1 MATED
6 FLSCLSRGALET
18 AARTEGVNIA
28 PRAKDTRSRLVTR
41 FKDGTFVWPG
51 ALFRL
56 TVEEQAAGTGQC
68 HARSGT
74 GWVGPLTGEEGE
86 GGDVALPET
95 GEEDSAG
102 LNDDSPVREAA

>member
-28 PRAKDTRSRLVTR
+28 PRAKDTRARLVTR

-56 TVEEQAAGTGQC
+56 TVDEQAAGTGQRD
-68 HARSGT
+68 ARSGT
-74 GWVGPLTGEEGE
+74 GWVSPVSGEEGE
-86 GGDVALPET
+86 DGDAALPET
-95 GEEDSAG
+95 GDEDTAG
-102 LNDDSPVREAA
+102 FHDEMPVREAA